1 MDLIDSSVLGAARIL
16 IPGLLCDM
24 DRSMEETL
32 MKFAKESGTFVS
44 CFGNDLFPL
53 MFYKFKYLIRHPRF
67 ALHLSH
73 NIISNSH
80 EIKFNI
86 SLTKENY
93 A

>member
-1 MDLIDSSVLGAARIL
+1 
-16 IPGLLCDM
+16 
-24 DRSMEETL
+24 
-32 MKFAKESGTFVS
+32 
-44 CFGNDLFPL
+44 

-93 A
+93 AQTYFVFMQVDYLGYLKIL

>member
-44 CFGNDLFPL
+44 SVLVMIYF
-53 MFYKFKYLIRHPRF
+53 H
-67 ALHLSH
+67 
-73 NIISNSH
+73 
-80 EIKFNI
+80 
-86 SLTKENY
+86 
-93 A
+93 